1 MSSSVSPIAYVI
13 LIKYFLRW
21 FIESYKQLMN
31 YTNQMLHSLSL
42 SLAETCMVIGYDG
55 TGSHHCH
62 GLCGYKY
69 NMIHDH
75 YMIILNQM
83 NVMYK

>member
-1 MSSSVSPIAYVI
+1 
-13 LIKYFLRW
+13 
-21 FIESYKQLMN
+21 
-31 YTNQMLHSLSL
+31 MLHSLSLSL